1 MSWPSHRPV
10 SRTSAER
17 ESDEQDRERRV
28 PQSDPAALRYADAI
42 FGIAHDSAS
51 HYRWLADLDDIVA
64 LFAEPTVYGFLS
76 STRVSQDDKEQVL
89 DNALPDVQRHAAS
102 FAKLLVRK
110 RRANLA
116 EQIRDAFRSQ
126 LNSVRGVAE
135 ASVTTAVP
143 LSEDARFAVAQAVQR
158 YTDAETVTLTEMVDQ
173 QIIGGA
179 IVKIGDRI
187 IDGSVRTRLS
197 SMRRSLAQG

>member
-1 MSWPSHRPV
+1 M
-10 SRTSAER
+10 
-17 ESDEQDRERRV
+17 
-28 PQSDPAALRYADAI
+28 PQSDPAARRYADAI

-51 HYRWLADLDDIVA
+51 HARWLADLDDIVA